1 MMPAFEFMPFS
12 AGLPWI
18 GGDLQTLRNWLTHA
32 EASLADWSGEAWQLT
47 LADGDRLTGTLYE
60 RARTASRPLV
70 VIVHGLTGSEAGIN
84 SRSTARAMLAA
95 GYPVLT
101 LNMRGAGNA
110 APWCRSVYHG
120 GRSEDLAEALSGIV
134 AAGLAPHGTFWVGYS
149 LGANILLNMMGD
161 LGDDSRVAGAV
172 SVSAPIDLLSTSQTF
187 LKPRNRIYHNW
198 LLAQMKRGVRLLAEP
213 VPEALLAGVRTTVD
227 YDERVVAPI
236 GGYRGA
242 QDYYRRASALRRMDA
257 IRRPTLIIHAQDDPW
272 IPAAPYLAYDWKSAP
287 QLVALL
293 PGSGGHVGFHDR
305 CKKKGGGAPWHDRA
319 ALAFLK
325 FLGC

>member
-1 MMPAFEFMPFS
+1 MLAFEFDPFR

-18 GGDLQTLRNWLTHA
+18 GGDLQTLRNWLTRA
-32 EASLADWSGEAWQLT
+32 EASVAGWSGEAWQLT

-70 VIVHGLTGSEAGIN
+70 VIVHGLTGSETGIN
-84 SRSTARAMLAA
+84 SRSTARTMLAA

-101 LNMRGAGNA
+101 LNMRGAGSA
-110 APWCRSVYHG
+110 APYCRSVYHA
-120 GRSEDLAEALSGIV
+120 GRSEDLAEALTAIA
-134 AAGLAPHGTFWVGYS
+134 AAGLAPHSTFWVGYS

-161 LGDDSRVAGAV
+161 LGDDSRVVGAV
-172 SVSAPIDLLSTSQTF
+172 SVSAPIDLLATSQTF
-187 LKPRNRIYHNW
+187 LKPRNRIYHDW
-198 LLAQMKRGVRLLAEP
+198 LLAEMKRSVRVLAQP

-227 YDERVVAPI
+227 YDEKVVAPI

-242 QDYYRRASALRRMDA
+242 EDYYRRASALRRLDA
-257 IRRPTLIIHAQDDPW
+257 IRRPTLVIHAQDDPW
-272 IPAAPYLAYDWKSAP
+272 IPAAPYLAYDWKSSP
-287 QLVALL
+287 GLVALL
-293 PGSGGHVGFHDR
+293 PRSGGHVGFHDR
-305 CKKKGGGAPWHDRA
+305 ERHKGRGAPWHDRA